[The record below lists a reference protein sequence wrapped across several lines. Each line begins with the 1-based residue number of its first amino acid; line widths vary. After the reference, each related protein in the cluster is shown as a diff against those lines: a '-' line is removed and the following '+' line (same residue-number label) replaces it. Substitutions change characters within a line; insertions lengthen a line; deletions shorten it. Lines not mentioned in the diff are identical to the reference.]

1 MTWIEDIGAFLQTNG
16 IGTLGTDIFYTKFPA
31 LPHNCIILI
40 GQAGQSTKTTLGKTM
55 TLERPELGIRVRNQ
69 YDETAEAK
77 AKAIYDLLN
86 LTFNTTLGSTRFKSI
101 KAIAPPFP
109 VGQDKNENF
118 LYSINFSLE
127 IG

>member
-1 MTWIEDIGAFLQTNG
+1 MSWIDDIGEYLQAQG
-16 IGTLGTDIFYTKFPA
+16 IGTLATDIFYTKFPA
-31 LPHNCIILI
+31 QPYNCIILM
-40 GQAGQSTKTTLGKTM
+40 GQAGQSTKTTLNKTM

-69 YDETAEAK
+69 DDVTADAK

-101 KAIAPPFP
+101 RAIAPHFP
-109 VGQDKNENF
+109 AGQDKNENF

>member
-1 MTWIEDIGAFLQTNG
+1 MSWIEDVGDYLQAQGIGALA
-16 IGTLGTDIFYTKFPA
+16 TDIFYTKFPA
-31 LPHNCIILI
+31 QPHNCIILI
-40 GQAGQSTKTTLGKTM
+40 GQAGQSTKTTLRKTM

-69 YDETAEAK
+69 DDETADAK

-101 KAIAPPFP
+101 RAIAPHFY

>member
-1 MTWIEDIGAFLQTNG
+1 MSWIDDIGAYLHAQG
-16 IGTLGTDIFYTKFPA
+16 IGTLATDIFYTKFPA

-69 YDETAEAK
+69 DDTDADAK

-86 LTFNTTLGSTRFKSI
+86 LKFNTTLGSTRFKSI
-101 KAIAPPFP
+101 KAIAPQFP
-109 VGQDKNENF
+109 AGQDSNDNF
-118 LYSINFSLE
+118 LYSINFALE

>member
-1 MTWIEDIGAFLQTNG
+1 MTWLEDVGECLQSRG
-16 IGTLGTDIFYTKFPA
+16 IGTLATDIFYTKFPA
-31 LPHNCIILI
+31 QPYNCILLM
-40 GQAGQSTKTTLGKTM
+40 GQAGQSTKTTLRKTM

-69 YDETAEAK
+69 DDETADAN

-86 LTFNTTLGSTRFKSI
+86 LTFNATLGSTRFKSI
-101 KAIAPPFP
+101 KAIAPHFS